1 MVDVVTKTGVVQAN
15 VPLPISEDEFCA
27 FCGITKTTFHAYAK
41 KPEFAPLID
50 FYKTKVEAYWV
61 RQCGD
66 GKPGNKADF
75 ILKNAFGDDWKE
87 KSDVNMNGLSVI
99 IKKYDWEKDD

>member
-1 MVDVVTKTGVVQAN
+1 MRDYQN
-15 VPLPISEDEFCA
+15 NFSCLCQ
-27 FCGITKTTFHAYAK
+27 